1 MKQMNITEKMQWN
14 LLNKGF
20 TACLSK
26 ASQTK
31 LIKWAEEQGLKV
43 RKDKVFGRPFLMVEE
58 GENEND

>member
-1 MKQMNITEKMQWN
+1 MKQMTVTEKMQWN

-26 ASQTK
+26 ASRTK

-43 RKDKVFGRPFLMVEE
+43 EKDEVLGRPFLMVVE
-58 GENEND
+58 GENDDE